1 MDRLETLRNR
11 LETLRKRVQRIK
23 AADTKEL
30 KRLYEYLIGYDPF
43 EEGETAESVRATLL
57 DYVKEECYSMGVH
70 VSEVG
75 L

>member
-1 MDRLETLRNR
+1 MSRIEALRN
-11 LETLRKRVQRIK
+11 RVQRIK
-23 AADTKEL
+23 DADAKEL

-57 DYVKEECYSMGVH
+57 DYVKEECYAMAIH

>member
-1 MDRLETLRNR
+1 MNR
-11 LETLRKRVQRIK
+11 IEAMRKRVQRIK
-23 AADTKEL
+23 DADAKEL

-43 EEGETAESVRATLL
+43 EEGETDASVRATLL
-57 DYVKEECYSMGVH
+57 DYVKEECYATGVH

>member
-1 MDRLETLRNR
+1 MDRIEA
-11 LETLRKRVQRIK
+11 LRKRVQRIK
-23 AADTKEL
+23 DADSEEL
-30 KRLYEYLIGYDPF
+30 KHLYEYLIGYDPF

-57 DYVKEECYSMGVH
+57 DYVKEECYAMGVH

>member
-1 MDRLETLRNR
+1 MNR
-11 LETLRKRVQRIK
+11 IEILRKRVQRIK
-23 AADTKEL
+23 DADTKEL

-43 EEGETAESVRATLL
+43 EEGETDESVRATLL
-57 DYVKEECYSMGVH
+57 DYVKEECYSIGVH

>member
-1 MDRLETLRNR
+1 MDRI
-11 LETLRKRVQRIK
+11 ETLRKRVQRIK
-23 AADTKEL
+23 DADAEEL

-43 EEGETAESVRATLL
+43 EEGETYESVKATLL

>member
-1 MDRLETLRNR
+1 MNRIEALRN
-11 LETLRKRVQRIK
+11 RVQRIK
-23 AADTKEL
+23 DADAKEL

-43 EEGETAESVRATLL
+43 EEGETPESVRETLL

>member
-1 MDRLETLRNR
+1 MNRIDALRQ
-11 LETLRKRVQRIK
+11 RVQRIK
-23 AADTKEL
+23 DADAKEL

-43 EEGETAESVRATLL
+43 EEGETDESVRATLL
-57 DYVKEECYSMGVH
+57 DYVKEECYAMGIH

>member
-1 MDRLETLRNR
+1 MRQVDVLCA
-11 LETLRKRVQRIK
+11 RVQHITD
-23 AADTKEL
+23 ADASEL
-30 KRLYEYLIGYDPF
+30 SALYKDLIGYDPF
-43 EEGETAESVRATLL
+43 EEGETDGSVRATLL

>member
-1 MDRLETLRNR
+1 MNRIDALRQ
-11 LETLRKRVQRIK
+11 RVQRIK
-23 AADTKEL
+23 DADAKEL
-30 KRLYEYLIGYDPF
+30 KRLYEYLIGHDPF

-57 DYVKEECYSMGVH
+57 DYVKEERYSMGVH

>member
-1 MDRLETLRNR
+1 MRQIDLLCA
-11 LETLRKRVQRIK
+11 RVTRIK
-23 AADTKEL
+23 DADANEL
-30 KRLYEYLIGYDPF
+30 KSLYEDLIGYDPF
-43 EEGETAESVRATLL
+43 EEGETTESVRATLL

>member
-1 MDRLETLRNR
+1 MSRIEALRNR
-11 LETLRKRVQRIK
+11 VRRIK
-23 AADTKEL
+23 DADAKEL

-57 DYVKEECYSMGVH
+57 DYVKEECYAMGIH

>member
-1 MDRLETLRNR
+1 MDRI
-11 LETLRKRVQRIK
+11 ETLRKRVQRIK
-23 AADTKEL
+23 DADAKEL

-43 EEGETAESVRATLL
+43 EEGETTESVRSTLL
-57 DYVKEECYSMGVH
+57 DYVKEECYAMGIH

>member
-1 MDRLETLRNR
+1 MNR
-11 LETLRKRVQRIK
+11 IEALQKRVQRIK
-23 AADTKEL
+23 DADAKEL

-43 EEGETAESVRATLL
+43 EEGETIESVRATLL
-57 DYVKEECYSMGVH
+57 DYVKEECYAMGVH

>member
-1 MDRLETLRNR
+1 MNRIDALRQ
-11 LETLRKRVQRIK
+11 RVQRIK
-23 AADTKEL
+23 DADAKEL

-43 EEGETAESVRATLL
+43 NEGETPESVRATLL
-57 DYVKEECYSMGVH
+57 DYVKEECYEMGIH

>member
-1 MDRLETLRNR
+1 MDRIEALRN
-11 LETLRKRVQRIK
+11 RVQRIK
-23 AADTKEL
+23 DADAKEL
-30 KRLYEYLIGYDPF
+30 NRLYEYLIGYDPF

-57 DYVKEECYSMGVH
+57 DYVKEECYVMGVH